1 MGRRFFYLRRSF
13 VEFRIVMVDSGIH
26 YSYFSSALP
35 TSAYYVRVTFRQSR
49 LIVVERGFE
58 IFL

>member
-1 MGRRFFYLRRSF
+1 